1 MDGVAHNSSDIFIKK
16 TYLLCRRQAD
26 DKNEER
32 GTYQYRNENNAQ
44 LLQRNLQEFDLQM
57 NVQFID
63 PQISMIFVGFLNY
76 VIHFLCI

>member
-44 LLQRNLQEFDLQM
+44 LLQRNLQEFDL
-57 NVQFID
+57 
-63 PQISMIFVGFLNY
+63 
-76 VIHFLCI
+76 